1 MVLKKRLISAFV
13 PVLAFCSWMMT
24 NESNGNIF
32 SFNRDL
38 CLNQFHQET
47 APELI
52 NPKLKNQTYPLC
64 YQGFSLNYSGISKTP
79 LWVAEKLTPQ
89 RLAQK
94 IKREDNFHV
103 ETRLPINARALL
115 EDYRGSGY
123 DRGHMAPNGDMGDKV
138 SQYDSFS
145 LANIIPQ
152 APDNNQNTWREI
164 EEATRAMVSKYK
176 LDAYVVTGPA
186 YLNSK
191 VKYIKK
197 GRAVLVPSHVY
208 KVVYFPKIG
217 MASAYLSTNDSRRS
231 AKIISICALEEM
243 IGINIFPQ
251 AAENIKRQIYALPMQ
266 ANKVKANQQPK
277 FLQNDLISQC
287 APDISADQ
295 IKTTQKQ
302 FIVGKNY
309 ASGLDLSIPSVQK
322 QQNPNTSPLD
332 EQLDQINQ
340 QQDKLSNLNKILLP
354 LLRWLK
360 QQE

>member
-1 MVLKKRLISAFV
+1 MIFKKRHISTFIPVIAF
-13 PVLAFCSWMMT
+13 FGWMIT
-24 NESNGNIF
+24 NESSGNIF
-32 SFNRDL
+32 TSNRDL
-38 CLNQFHQET
+38 CLNQFYQET

-94 IKREDNFHV
+94 IKREDNFHI
-103 ETRLPINARALL
+103 EERLPVDARALL

-164 EEATRAMVSKYK
+164 EEATRAMVSRYK
-176 LDAYVVTGPA
+176 LEAYVVTGPA

-197 GRAVLVPSHVY
+197 GRAVLIPSHVY

-217 MASAYLSTNDSRRS
+217 MASAYLSTNDSSRS
-231 AKIISICALEEM
+231 AQTISICALEERV
-243 IGINIFPQ
+243 GINFFPQ
-251 AAENIKRQIYALPMQ
+251 TSEEVKRQVYAFPMQ

-277 FLQNDLISQC
+277 FLKNDLISQC
-287 APDISADQ
+287 APDIAADQ
-295 IKTTQKQ
+295 IKKTQKQ
-302 FIVGKNY
+302 FIIGKSYTSDLN
-309 ASGLDLSIPSVQK
+309 LSIPSL
-322 QQNPNTSPLD
+322 QNQPPTTLPND
-332 EQLDQINQ
+332 E

-360 QQE
+360 QQD